1 MSVRVLLVDD
11 HKYVRLGL
19 HTALSRDP
27 NIQVIGEA
35 ADGAEALELIRA
47 QTFDALFT
55 DIKLPGPDGW
65 VVAETFRAVCPDA
78 PVVFATGYAPR
89 YQAFSHSIL
98 LNKPY
103 RPAQV
108 LQAFEKLAA

>member
-1 MSVRVLLVDD
+1 MRILVVEDEELVREVAVAVLEEAGHLVF
-11 HKYVRLGL
+11 
-19 HTALSRDP
+19 
-27 NIQVIGEA
+27 EA
-35 ADGAEALELIRA
+35 ADGAEALELIKA

-55 DIKLPGPDGW
+55 DIKLPGHDGW
-65 VVAETFRAVCPDA
+65 VVAERFRAVCPDA